1 MRLEGK
7 VALVTGAGRGIGRAI
22 AELFAREGCAV
33 VLAARNGRE
42 VADVAGGIEAT
53 GGKALPLSGDVG
65 QPQEAKMLVSRTVD
79 DWGRLDIL
87 VNNAGIFTPTSFLDS
102 SLEEWDHVVRVN
114 LYGAIHCARAAA
126 RVMVAGGQGGRIINV
141 SSIHAYRAEAL
152 SSNYDVSKGAMDQLT
167 RSLAIDLAPHHIL
180 VNSIAPGFI
189 NTSMSVVDGANE
201 LESDWF
207 REIYL
212 ERRKIPLARA
222 AEPEEV
228 APAALFLASDESS
241 YITGHVLVV
250 DGGLSVTF

>member
-33 VLAARNGRE
+33 TLAARSERE
-42 VADVAGGIEAT
+42 VVHAADGITATGGRALPLPADVAQPREAET
-53 GGKALPLSGDVG
+53 
-65 QPQEAKMLVSRTVD
+65 LVSRTMD
-79 DWGRLDIL
+79 EWGRLDIL

-102 SLEEWDHVVRVN
+102 SLEEWEHVVRVN
-114 LYGAIHCARAAA
+114 LYGAVHCARSAA
-126 RVMVAGGQGGRIINV
+126 RAMVAGGRGGRIINV
-141 SSIHAYRAEAL
+141 SSIHAYRAEPL
-152 SSNYDVSKGAMDQLT
+152 SSNYDVSKGGMDQLT
-167 RSLAIDLAPHHIL
+167 RTLAVDLAPHGIL

-189 NTSMSVVDGANE
+189 NTRMAVVDGTNE

-207 REIYL
+207 REIYV

-228 APAALFLASDESS
+228 APAALFLASDASS

>member
-33 VLAARNGRE
+33 TLAARNERE
-42 VADVAGGIEAT
+42 VVDAANGISAT
-53 GGKALPLSGDVG
+53 GGRALPLPGNVE
-65 QPQEAKMLVSRTVD
+65 QPQEAEMLIWRTIEV
-79 DWGRLDIL
+79 WGQLDIL
-87 VNNAGIFTPTSFLDS
+87 VNNAGIFAPTSFLDS

-114 LYGAIHCARAAA
+114 LYGAVHCARAAA
-126 RVMVAGGQGGRIINV
+126 RAMVAGGRGGRIINV
-141 SSIHAYRAEAL
+141 SSIHAYRAELL
-152 SSNYDVSKGAMDQLT
+152 SSNYDVSKGGMDQLT
-167 RSLAIDLAPHHIL
+167 RTLAVDLAPYGIL
-180 VNSIAPGFI
+180 VNSIAPGLI
-189 NTSMSVVDGANE
+189 NTSMAVVDGANE
-201 LESDWF
+201 LESEWF
-207 REIYL
+207 REIYV

-241 YITGHVLVV
+241 YITGHVLVI

>member
-1 MRLEGK
+1 VRLEGK

-33 VLAARNGRE
+33 ALAARNERE
-42 VADVAGGIEAT
+42 VADVAGGIEAA
-53 GGKALPLSGDVG
+53 GGRALPLRADVG
-65 QPQEAKMLVSRTVD
+65 RPQEAEALVSRTVEE
-79 DWGRLDIL
+79 WGRLDIL
-87 VNNAGIFTPTSFLDS
+87 VNNAGIFAPTSFLDS
-102 SLEEWDHVVRVN
+102 SLDEWDRVVRVN
-114 LYGAIHCARAAA
+114 LYGAVYCARAAA
-126 RVMVAGGQGGRIINV
+126 RAMVAGGRGGRIINV
-141 SSIHAYRAEAL
+141 SSIHAYRGEPL
-152 SSNYDVSKGAMDQLT
+152 SSSYDVSKGGMDQLT
-167 RSLAIDLAPHHIL
+167 RTLAIDLAPHGIL

-189 NTSMSVVDGANE
+189 NTSMAVVDGANE

-207 REIYL
+207 REVYV

-222 AEPEEV
+222 AGPEEV